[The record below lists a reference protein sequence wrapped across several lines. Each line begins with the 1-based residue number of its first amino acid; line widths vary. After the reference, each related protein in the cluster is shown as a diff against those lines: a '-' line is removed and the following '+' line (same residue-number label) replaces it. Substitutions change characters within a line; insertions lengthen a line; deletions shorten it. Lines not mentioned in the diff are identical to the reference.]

1 MCLVYKGVYVPRS
14 SNSKLLGVPY
24 IVSIFSNIVR
34 STTNLDTIYGTH
46 PVAIIL
52 PELQSEIDMNAKTP
66 ERETMELVLDGS
78 SEHVAHIWSKSDISI
93 CLRYLVT

>member
-1 MCLVYKGVYVPRS
+1 M
-14 SNSKLLGVPY
+14 
-24 IVSIFSNIVR
+24 
-34 STTNLDTIYGTH
+34 
-46 PVAIIL
+46 AIIL

-78 SEHVAHIWSKSDISI
+78 SENVAHIWSKSDISI